1 MLTIVAKSPNLTISY
16 ISSCVYL
23 NQFVS
28 TTKLLSL
35 LFKYSVIFN
44 NKKLKEVAPDFKCNI
59 SIKEGILKYLDY
71 MENNPNLQK
80 EEPDFDE
87 WCEKIIE
94 KYNEFKNS
102 IAEII

>member
-1 MLTIVAKSPNLTISY
+1 MVQISTHKD
-16 ISSCVYL
+16 
-23 NQFVS
+23 F
-28 TTKLLSL
+28 
-35 LFKYSVIFN
+35 LFHSHMSDLVCT
-44 NKKLKEVAPDFKCNI
+44 L
-59 SIKEGILKYLDY
+59 YLDY